1 MGTLKLW
8 SGQDALTEL
17 PRKGAEITS
26 LKEEGAARKATP
38 RSLRRQP
45 RKGKCQD
52 DTFWKG
58 LCKDELQ
65 GSLLNGFQ
73 SWMTIKTGGLE
84 TIPGKFKPRKR
95 LAGKAVSRMDT
106 QEIFPVI
113 RKLPRQERQFETGR
127 SAKESVQDEVGDRL
141 RDASLWVKGIPN
153 SWTTAASGWANMED
167 ECQEATRRL
176 KGIEQTPG
184 WL

>member
-1 MGTLKLW
+1 
-8 SGQDALTEL
+8 
-17 PRKGAEITS
+17 
-26 LKEEGAARKATP
+26 
-38 RSLRRQP
+38 
-45 RKGKCQD
+45 
-52 DTFWKG
+52 
-58 LCKDELQ
+58 
-65 GSLLNGFQ
+65 
-73 SWMTIKTGGLE
+73 MTIKTGGLE
-84 TIPGKFKPRKR
+84 TIPGKFKPRKW

-127 SAKESVQDEVGDRL
+127 SAKESVQDEVEDRL

>member
-1 MGTLKLW
+1 
-8 SGQDALTEL
+8 
-17 PRKGAEITS
+17 
-26 LKEEGAARKATP
+26 
-38 RSLRRQP
+38 
-45 RKGKCQD
+45 
-52 DTFWKG
+52 
-58 LCKDELQ
+58 
-65 GSLLNGFQ
+65 
-73 SWMTIKTGGLE
+73 MTIKTGRLE
-84 TIPGKFKPRKR
+84 TIPGKFKPRKW
-95 LAGKAVSRMDT
+95 LAGKAVSMMDT

-127 SAKESVQDEVGDRL
+127 SAKESVQDEVEDRL

>member
-73 SWMTIKTGGLE
+73 SWMTIKTGRLE
-84 TIPGKFKPRKR
+84 TIPGKFKPRKW
-95 LAGKAVSRMDT
+95 LAGKAVSMMDT

-113 RKLPRQERQFETGR
+113 RKLPR
-127 SAKESVQDEVGDRL
+127 
-141 RDASLWVKGIPN
+141 
-153 SWTTAASGWANMED
+153 
-167 ECQEATRRL
+167 
-176 KGIEQTPG
+176 
-184 WL
+184 